1 METAN
6 EMRARVVEKA
16 VADDG
21 FRAQLMADPKAAL
34 RDALGVSIPD
44 GFRVEVHEEGATEA
58 HLVIPPDTGLTVT
71 ELEQARAGTSDHDP
85 AWSNYFTPDW
95 NPANW

>member
-34 RDALGVSIPD
+34 QDALGVSIPD
-44 GFRVEVHEEGATEA
+44 GFRVEVHEEGADVA
-58 HLVIPPDTGLTVT
+58 HLVIPPGSGLSEA
-71 ELEQARAGTSDHDP
+71 ELQQAGGNVVGDALADGFRGVGERILDR
-85 AWSNYFTPDW
+85 
-95 NPANW
+95 

>member
-6 EMRARVVEKA
+6 EMRARVVEMA
-16 VADDG
+16 SADED

-44 GFRVEVHEEGATEA
+44 GFRVEVHEEGPDAA
-58 HLVIPPDTGLTVT
+58 HLVIPPDTGLSEG
-71 ELEQARAGTSDHDP
+71 ELEQVQAGMFPELSHT
-85 AWSNYFTPDW
+85 NPDW

>member
-21 FRAQLMADPKAAL
+21 FRAQLKADPKAAL
-34 RDALGVSIPD
+34 RDALGVNIPD
-44 GFRVEVHEEGATEA
+44 GIRVEVHEERADVA
-58 HLVIPPDTGLTVT
+58 HLVLPPGSGLSEG
-71 ELEQARAGTSDHDP
+71 ELEQARGGVLGDIGAI
-85 AWSNYFTPDW
+85 WRVQDW
-95 NPANW
+95 

>member
-16 VADDG
+16 VADGG
-21 FRAQLMADPKAAL
+21 FRAQLKADPKAAL
-34 RDALGVSIPD
+34 RDALGVNIPD

-58 HLVIPPDTGLTVT
+58 HLGLPPGSGLSEA
-71 ELEQARAGTSDHDP
+71 ELQQAQGAVWVPGVADP
-85 AWSNYFTPDW
+85 DPEDF

>member
-16 VADDG
+16 IADDG
-21 FRAQLMADPKAAL
+21 FRAQLKADPKAAL
-34 RDALGVSIPD
+34 RDALGVNIPD
-44 GFRVEVHEEGATEA
+44 GIRVEVHEERADVA
-58 HLVIPPDTGLTVT
+58 HLVIPPGSGLSES
-71 ELEQARAGTSDHDP
+71 ELQQVQGGDYDP